1 MDELNNWGCRHLPF
15 NVAAA
20 PAFRYNFATKST
32 AQNLQRGFYFNLPLP
47 AGRSGS
53 LSATVLQ
60 TSKNTRMHKHLLA
73 QQSIHQTK
81 KK

>member
-32 AQNLQRGFYFNLPLP
+32 AQNLQRGFHFNQ
-47 AGRSGS
+47 AAFQRQYCKQAKAQACISTCW
-53 LSATVLQ
+53 LSNPFIKPI
-60 TSKNTRMHKHLLA
+60 KNGK
-73 QQSIHQTK
+73 
-81 KK
+81 